1 MSHCRKNSVKDKV
14 IGKNVNLFREK
25 HTPHTESGPSQRAS
39 VVSKCGVVSFYG
51 LGNFIG

>member
-1 MSHCRKNSVKDKV
+1 MSHCRKNSEKDKV

-39 VVSKCGVVSFYG
+39 VSQNVVWLAFMGWVIS
-51 LGNFIG
+51 